1 MVFMLSMIFA
11 FALIAMATVV
21 MTILALCF
29 VRWLLGA
36 GQFLGQVRAPGDT
49 FVDEEA
55 PAFRRHLVI
64 E

>member
-1 MVFMLSMIFA
+1 MAFMLSMIFA

-21 MTILALCF
+21 MTILALWV

-49 FVDEEA
+49 FVDEGT
-55 PAFRRHLVI
+55 PAFPRHLVI

>member
-21 MTILALCF
+21 MTIFALCF

-36 GQFLGQVRAPGDT
+36 GEFLGHVRAPGDT
-49 FVDEEA
+49 FVDEGT
-55 PAFRRHLVI
+55 PALPRHLAI

>member
-11 FALIAMATVV
+11 FALIAVATVV
-21 MTILALCF
+21 MTIVALCF
-29 VRWLLGA
+29 VQWLLGA

-49 FVDEEA
+49 FVDEEGTVF
-55 PAFRRHLVI
+55 PRHLVI